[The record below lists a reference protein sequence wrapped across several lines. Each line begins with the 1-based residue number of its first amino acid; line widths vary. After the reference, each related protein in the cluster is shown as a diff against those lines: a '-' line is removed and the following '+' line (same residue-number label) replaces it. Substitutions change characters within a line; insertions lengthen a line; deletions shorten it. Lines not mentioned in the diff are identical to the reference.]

1 MPYIYQPLQDKLF
14 VTIAEYNKAFKLIE
28 QKTNFDPRPMLA
40 IIARFMEANSRI
52 SGLVRTAH
60 DAVTSFD
67 WNILPANNSNEAA
80 EIAAQMKQRFL
91 RTGVHHYFDVIMDGE
106 FYGLTAIR
114 QQWQSDNSW
123 WSASLSIV
131 PVTRLCKIA
140 DADGVFRVALID
152 DDQRKFSA
160 TIIPPEELVQY
171 IISDFNPFRSTR
183 PEYLG
188 GLIRSAIPLTII
200 KNFSWQDWALFTE
213 LFGQPFRVGE
223 YKTGASEEDKA
234 AAKQAL
240 EQFGRNAWALV
251 SENIKFQL
259 VEAARAG
266 NVSAYETLME
276 KIDAELAILI
286 NGTASTQEL
295 PDRGGSRAAV
305 QTLKLISDDRM
316 WWRMKRLEQIVNEQH
331 IAVDYHL
338 NVNTQDFSMLPRFV
352 FCIDE
357 REDREANARIVSEL
371 TNAGY
376 TLDDAEVS
384 QKTGFTVVRTNS
396 LA

>member
-1 MPYIYQPLQDKLF
+1 MPYWYQYQPLQNKLF
-14 VTIAEYNKAFKLIE
+14 VTIDEYNKAFRLIE
-28 QKTNFDPRPMLA
+28 AKKNFDPRPMLA

-52 SGLVRTAH
+52 SGLVRIAH

-67 WNILPANNSNEAA
+67 WTILPSNETTEAKT
-80 EIAAQMKQRFL
+80 IADTMKRRFIHS
-91 RTGVHHYFDVIMDGE
+91 GVHHYFDVILDGE
-106 FYGLTAIR
+106 FFGLTALR
-114 QQWQSDNSW
+114 QQWSVGDNNQ

-131 PVTRLCKIA
+131 PTTQLCKLLA
-140 DADGVFRVALID
+140 ADGSYRVALID
-152 DDQRKFSA
+152 HATNFSA
-160 TIIPPEELVQY
+160 SIVPAEELQQY
-171 IISDFNPFRSTR
+171 IISEFNPFRATR
-183 PEYLG
+183 PDYLG

-213 LFGQPFRVGE
+213 LFGQPFRVAE
-223 YKTGASEEDKA
+223 YKTGTSENDKA

-266 NVSAYETLME
+266 NVTAYESLME

-286 NGTASTQEL
+286 NGNASTQEL

-316 WWRMKRLEQIVNEQH
+316 WWRLKRLEQIINEQYMMT
-331 IAVDYHL
+331 DYTL
-338 NVNTQDFSMLPRFV
+338 NVSTNDFSLLPRFA
-352 FCIDE
+352 FITDE
-357 REDREANARIVSEL
+357 YQDREANARIVSEL

-376 TLDDAEVS
+376 VLDDAQVS
-384 QKTGFTVVRTNS
+384 EKTGFTVIRRE
-396 LA
+396 L